1 MRPFSS
7 VDHISSKSEFTSVA
21 TSSNAAKRV
30 YQSSDAL
37 ATVIITSKLFGVF
50 SELTIDVN
58 DIGSVIIDS
67 RRDSYSSGHSSD
79 DIPRKNASRTMCNSS
94 RDEHFAKRASVG
106 RFALNAL
113 VKCISSG
120 DIVVLSSRVVKGEYY
135 V

>member
-1 MRPFSS
+1 MERNDNLP
-7 VDHISSKSEFTSVA
+7 
-21 TSSNAAKRV
+21 
-30 YQSSDAL
+30 SDAL

-79 DIPRKNASRTMCNSS
+79 AIPRKNASRTMCNSS
-94 RDEHFAKRASVG
+94 RDEHFAKMASVG
-106 RFALNAL
+106 RFELNAL

-120 DIVVLSSRVVKGEYY
+120 DIVVLELLSRGVCEDDNRSTSFNQVIQP
-135 V
+135 